1 MSSPPIQHPT
11 GTPVE
16 ARLTPEPWRDRVV
29 ALALGPVAALAIRLG
44 AAGLTYLLQIV
55 MARSL
60 GAADY
65 GLFSLAWNLVT
76 IGGFLATLGFGQVA
90 VRFLAEYHARQE
102 TALARGFIRHAVMA
116 TLAGSLALVAAGV
129 LMLPLVQAA
138 PGLVTLVAIGLIAL
152 PFFALTDLGEGLAR
166 SQGWTMRALVPAYI
180 ARNGLMV
187 GAFLLLLAV
196 DIGSD
201 ATMAMALA
209 LVATIGAA
217 GLQYAWTMP
226 ALRRMFPPAPPQ
238 HARSGWNRAALP
250 TLLADLALL
259 ARQNVDLILLAAL
272 APPAMVGIYF
282 AATRIASLISLVEF
296 AIGASFGH
304 RFAREAGDAAF
315 HQARRWMRLAGIG
328 GAMALAMA
336 TPLILSLFGEAFA
349 GGFWPALVLL
359 AGAALRMALG
369 PLDDLLTM
377 RGYPGDVWRA
387 NLIGALVTA
396 TIGLLLASPWQA
408 MGAAIAATLGNLAAG
423 LALALAHRRIAR
435 AGDPS

>member
-16 ARLTPEPWRDRVV
+16 ARLTPEKWRDRV
-29 ALALGPVAALAIRLG
+29 ATLALGPVAALAIRLG

-55 MARSL
+55 LARSL

-76 IGGFLATLGFGQVA
+76 IVGFLATLGFGQIA
-90 VRFLAEYHARQE
+90 VRFLAEYHERQE
-102 TALARGFIRHAVMA
+102 TALARGFIRHAIVA
-116 TLAGSLALVAAGV
+116 TLAGSLVLVALGV
-129 LMLPLVQAA
+129 MVLTSPHISA
-138 PGLVTLVAIGLIAL
+138 GLVTLVAIGLAAL
-152 PFFALTDLGEGLAR
+152 PFFALTDLGEGFAR

-180 ARNGLMV
+180 ARNGLMI
-187 GAFLLLLAV
+187 GAVLLLLALG
-196 DIGSD
+196 IGSD
-201 ATMAMALA
+201 ATVAMALA

-217 GLQYAWTMP
+217 VLQYAWTMP
-226 ALRRMFPPAPPQ
+226 PLWRVFPSAPLQ
-238 HARSGWNRAALP
+238 YARSGWNRAALP

-259 ARQNVDLILLAAL
+259 ARQNIDLILLAAL

-282 AATRIASLISLVEF
+282 AATRIASLIGLVEF

-304 RFAREAGDAAF
+304 RFARETGDAAF

-359 AGAALRMALG
+359 AGAAVRMALG

-387 NLIGALVTA
+387 NLIGALVT
-396 TIGLLLASPWQA
+396 TIVCLLLAGPWQA

-423 LALALAHRRIAR
+423 LALALAHRRVAR
-435 AGDPS
+435 AGDPA